1 MVNDPMGPPPPDST
15 VPKPGG
21 DPDRRRFSSVPPIWV
36 SGIDRVPDIEGALYG
51 LQVGNFRQPALLAD
65 AVLRDDRISA
75 VMDTRAGVIRGS
87 DVEVKPAN
95 DSAKAEKVATIL
107 GGDEATTGIFEDLL
121 PAPQVADLLQYGW
134 LNAIAV
140 AEVVWTPDTD
150 TGMWTPRLVPV
161 HPQFVYWDWGY
172 NCYRLIL
179 ADGIISLPDVMANPY
194 SDGKWFVWCPFGYQY
209 AWRKA
214 LIKPLA
220 DLYLQRR
227 WNARDWSRYNEKH
240 GSPADIAYVPEDANE
255 EDKEAYYQDVLNRG
269 SDTAVMVP
277 RRDGQGKDDGYGLGL
292 LEASSRTYQS
302 FQLQQEKIDNSIA
315 ILFWGQNLTTEVQ
328 KGAGSKAAEQGH
340 QKVADIK
347 TKDDAAIA
355 RVYRQ
360 QVLSWWAHHNFGD
373 SALAPRVRYVVEPP
387 TDEKE
392 EGDGYKALGEG
403 IQALKTASPKVDV
416 DAMLDT
422 HGVPMLTAEQLA
434 EEQRQAQERMK
445 SMTPPGTGGPPAPG
459 GAGGAPAGGAPGGE
473 DGGDG
478 GEEPP
483 DDEKKAD
490 EKKAAAKNTGDQ
502 VVGHREF
509 AGFRIAIE
517 NRAGSVRRWFD
528 SDGKQTGETAMHHDY
543 GYFEDHQGADGE
555 ELDVYLGPDEH
566 APDVY
571 VVTQMAAPDFKRKD
585 EQKVMAGFPS
595 FEAAKQAYVKHR
607 NDGDAAIGG
616 ILAISMD
623 RFRAKLRRRRS
634 GGHVTAR
641 DDGDQ
646 LALLVVRKV
655 DGKWFVFSEEGKKLS
670 KGYPSK
676 AAAEKRLGEIEYFKH
691 KKVTSAGRGVATL
704 SARTVKLSGTRGR
717 RQKLYADHVA
727 ASSHR
732 SAVRAMSASLHRV
745 MTAIKATHSFED
757 LKKRLAVEF
766 KGMRPNEFAKVV
778 AKARIMAKAG
788 GMDTAWQQV

>member
-1 MVNDPMGPPPPDST
+1 MQNGRVAKPLRMVHDPMGPPPPDSA

-21 DPDRRRFSSVPPIWV
+21 TPDRRRFSSVPPIWI
-36 SGIDRVPDIEGALYG
+36 SGIDRVPDVEGALYG
-51 LQVGNFRQPALLAD
+51 LQVGNFRQSALLAD

-75 VMDTRAGVIRGS
+75 VMDTRAGVIRGA
-87 DVEVKPAN
+87 DVEIKPAD
-95 DSAKAEKVATIL
+95 DSSKAEKVATIL
-107 GGDEATTGIFEDLL
+107 GGDESQSGIFPDLL
-121 PAPQVADLLQYGW
+121 PSPQVADLLQYGW

-140 AEVVWTPDTD
+140 AEIVWTPDTD

-172 NCYRLIL
+172 RCYRLIL
-179 ADGIISLPDVMANPY
+179 EDGIISLPDVMANPY

-214 LIKPLA
+214 LIRPLA

-240 GSPADIAYVPEDANE
+240 GSPADIAYVPEDAE
-255 EDKEAYYQDVLNRG
+255 EGDKEAYYQDVLNRG

-277 RRDGQGKDDGYGLGL
+277 RRDGQSKDDGYGLGL
-292 LEASSRTYQS
+292 LEATARTYQS

-328 KGAGSKAAEQGH
+328 KGAGSKAAENGH

-355 RVYRQ
+355 LAYNQ
-360 QVLSWWAHHNFGD
+360 QVLSHWAHFNFGD
-373 SALAPRVRYVVEPP
+373 AALAPRVRYVVEPP

-392 EGDGYKALGEG
+392 EGEGYKALGEG
-403 IQALKTASPKVDV
+403 IAALKTSSPKVDV
-416 DAMLDT
+416 DAMLDA
-422 HGVPMLTAEQLA
+422 HGVPMLTEEQLA
-434 EEQRQAQERMK
+434 EQERAAREKMQA
-445 SMTPPGTGGPPAPG
+445 MTPPGGNPNGGPPAPGGG
-459 GAGGAPAGGAPGGE
+459 GAGGAPAGGAGGGAPGG
-473 DGGDG
+473 D
-478 GEEPP
+478 EEKKTAGKKDAKK
-483 DDEKKAD
+483 DDE

-502 VVGHREF
+502 VVARREF

-517 NRAGSVRRWFD
+517 NPAGSTRHWFD
-528 SDGKQTGETAMHHDY
+528 LDGKQTGETQMYHDY
-543 GYFEDHQGADGE
+543 GYFEDHEGADGE

-566 APDVY
+566 APFVY
-571 VVTQMAAPDFKRKD
+571 LVSQMKAPDFKRKD

-595 FEAAKQAYVKHR
+595 FDAARLAYMKHR
-607 NDGDAAIGG
+607 NDGDAAIGA
-616 ILAISMD
+616 ILAVSMD
-623 RFRAKLRRRRS
+623 RFRRKLRLRRS
-634 GGHVTAR
+634 GGHIT
-641 DDGDQ
+641 
-646 LALLVVRKV
+646 LS
-655 DGKWFVFSEEGKKLS
+655 DGKRGGKT
-670 KGYPSK
+670 K
-676 AAAEKRLGEIEYFKH
+676 ARA
-691 KKVTSAGRGVATL
+691 GVAAL
-704 SARTVKLSGTRGR
+704 STRVVKLSGTRSR
-717 RQKLYADHVA
+717 RQKLYSDHVA

-732 SAVRAMSASLHRV
+732 SAVKAMSASLHRV
-745 MTAIKATHSFED
+745 MAAIKATHSFED